1 MISEWVSV
9 ASSGSTHCL
18 VVWSIR
24 VPRIVKCSEMQ
35 QSPLG
40 NEDLENIWSSF
51 WGLCLL
57 SLSHRPW
64 RVSLPPFSLT
74 QSPAFLCLGRPHSRK
89 VAAGKPAFLCT
100 ICWVL
105 LLYPLVWMEYLML
118 YWRTKQWLTWTL
130 EIKELA
136 LMLRIIF
143 KKNFLTKQSSPKYVS
158 TQEWPFYT

>member
-1 MISEWVSV
+1 
-9 ASSGSTHCL
+9 
-18 VVWSIR
+18 
-24 VPRIVKCSEMQ
+24 MQ

-40 NEDLENIWSSF
+40 NEDLENIWTSF

-74 QSPAFLCLGRPHSRK
+74 QSPASLCLGRPHCRK
-89 VAAGKPAFLCT
+89 VAAGKPAFLCI

-118 YWRTKQWLTWTL
+118 YWGTKQWLTWTL

-143 KKNFLTKQSSPKYVS
+143 KRNLTKQSSPKYVS
-158 TQEWPFYT
+158 SRVAILYMNDWLGGLRILEILGFRFEISKASKIQKKKAV